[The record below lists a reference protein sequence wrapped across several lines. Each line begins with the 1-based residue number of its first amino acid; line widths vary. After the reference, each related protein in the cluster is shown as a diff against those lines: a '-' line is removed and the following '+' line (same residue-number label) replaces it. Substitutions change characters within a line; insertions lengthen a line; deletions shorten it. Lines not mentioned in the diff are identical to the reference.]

1 MLRVAPRTGGLN
13 VVAMMQPRKMPRP
26 QTMKRERPEF
36 THYYDEYGYHRANS
50 RAVLK
55 EGNWGVRA
63 VTPGW
68 IKGNAIEAVR
78 KSLLSLMR
86 KKSKRAKDP
95 NNRVIVRVE
104 VRWPITRR
112 TEGTRKGGG
121 RGGVHHWVA
130 PVKVGEML
138 FEVVGFEDQPE
149 LQRMALVTA
158 QCSIGVKLEQVV
170 RKIPPSQL
178 NLDHVAEEEQRDA
191 LDVALESAQE
201 EIKRAKI
208 KNYKRQF
215 RL

>member
-1 MLRVAPRTGGLN
+1 M
-13 VVAMMQPRKMPRP
+13 
-26 QTMKRERPEF
+26 
-36 THYYDEYGYHRANS
+36 
-50 RAVLK
+50 
-55 EGNWGVRA
+55 
-63 VTPGW
+63 
-68 IKGNAIEAVR
+68 
-78 KSLLSLMR
+78 
-86 KKSKRAKDP
+86 
-95 NNRVIVRVE
+95 
-104 VRWPITRR
+104 
-112 TEGTRKGGG
+112 
-121 RGGVHHWVA
+121 HHWVA